1 MRVVTAAPEPV
12 MAHSAAP
19 ALEPHYSPKEV
30 AEAWGLN
37 ERTIRDLF
45 RDEPGVLKIGQ
56 TGRRGRRDYT
66 TLRIPES
73 VLNRMYHRRCR

>member
-1 MRVVTAAPEPV
+1 MRVVTEAPERV
-12 MAHSAAP
+12 MVHSAVA

-30 AEAWGLN
+30 AAAWGLN
-37 ERTIRDLF
+37 ERTIRDIF

-66 TLRIPES
+66 TLRILES
-73 VLNRMYHRRCR
+73 VLNRLYHRRSR